1 MPEINAADTGFIL
14 LCAALVLFMTPG
26 LALFYGGMV
35 RRKNVLGT
43 IMHSFFM
50 IGIISIVWLIVGYS
64 LAFGPDH
71 GGFVGGFDWFGLKG
85 VGMAPN
91 PDYAKTIPHSCFM
104 IYQCMFAVIT
114 PALITGAFAERIKF
128 SSFLVFS
135 IVWALL
141 VYSPVAHWVWGT
153 HGWLKELGVLDFAG
167 GTVVHINSAAAA
179 LAAAICV
186 GRRKGYRV
194 TPMNPHNLTMTVLG
208 AGILWFGWFGFN
220 AGSALAANGV
230 AVNAFIVTHAAA
242 AAGMLSWVFIEWKHH
257 GKPTTLGAASGCVA
271 GLATITPASGFVSP
285 MAAIVIGLLAGA
297 VCYFGVLLKW
307 KLKYDD
313 ALDVVGVHGVGS
325 TLGILATGVFASK
338 LINDAGADGLL
349 HGNAGLLG
357 VQALAIAATIVYSFG
372 ISFIVLKVLDKTMGL
387 RLSEESEE
395 IGLDL
400 AAHGEEGYAW

>member
-1 MPEINAADTGFIL
+1 MPEINAADTGFML

-71 GGFVGGFDWFGLKG
+71 GGFIGGFDWFGLKG

-114 PALITGAFAERIKF
+114 PALITGAFAERINF
-128 SSFLVFS
+128 RSFLVFS
-135 IVWALL
+135 VVWAVL
-141 VYSPVAHWVWGT
+141 VYCPVAHWVWGT

-186 GRRKGYRV
+186 GRRKGYAV

-230 AVNAFIVTHAAA
+230 ATSAFIATHAAA
-242 AAGMLSWVFIEWKHH
+242 AAGMLAWVFIEWKHH

-285 MAAIVIGLLAGA
+285 MAAILIGLAAGTA
-297 VCYFGVLLKW
+297 CYFGVLLKW

-325 TLGILATGVFASK
+325 TLGMLATGLFASVA
-338 LINDAGADGLL
+338 INPDGANGVL
-349 HGNAGLLG
+349 HGNPGLMG
-357 VQALAIAATIVYSFG
+357 VQMLAIVATIVYSFG
-372 ISFIVLKVLDKTMGL
+372 ISFVVLKVLDKTMGL

>member
-357 VQALAIAATIVYSFG
+357 VQALAIVATIVYSFG

>member
-1 MPEINAADTGFIL
+1 
-14 LCAALVLFMTPG
+14 
-26 LALFYGGMV
+26 
-35 RRKNVLGT
+35 
-43 IMHSFFM
+43 
-50 IGIISIVWLIVGYS
+50 
-64 LAFGPDH
+64 
-71 GGFVGGFDWFGLKG
+71 
-85 VGMAPN
+85 
-91 PDYAKTIPHSCFM
+91 M

-128 SSFLVFS
+128 SSFLIFS
-135 IVWALL
+135 IAWVLL

-186 GRRKGYRV
+186 GRRKGYAV

-285 MAAIVIGLLAGA
+285 MAAILIGLAAGA
-297 VCYFGVLLKW
+297 ACYFGVLLKW

-338 LINDAGADGLL
+338 LINDAGANGLL
-349 HGNAGLLG
+349 HGNAGLMG
-357 VQALAIAATIVYSFG
+357 VQALAIVATIVYSFG
-372 ISFIVLKVLDKTMGL
+372 ISFVVLKVLDKTLGL
-387 RLSEESEE
+387 RLPEESEE